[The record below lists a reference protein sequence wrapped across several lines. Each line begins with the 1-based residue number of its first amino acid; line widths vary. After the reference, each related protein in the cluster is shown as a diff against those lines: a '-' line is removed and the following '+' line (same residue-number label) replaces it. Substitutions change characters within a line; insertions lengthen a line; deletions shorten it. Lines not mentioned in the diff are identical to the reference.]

1 MKKLGI
7 TIAVTLLLN
16 AAFTLFLFNGL
27 KSSVEE
33 KLKQENSAVQFARY
47 DYQRGAVN
55 ASPAANVNIP
65 EDFVETADIV
75 TQAVVNI
82 TVKSRNSYESLAG
95 GSGVIISPD
104 GYIITNNH
112 VIEGGGKIEVT
123 LFNKNNYTAQLIG
136 KDPNTDLAL
145 LKIEAFGLHA
155 LRYGDSDNVQ
165 VGEWVLAVGNPF
177 NLNSTVT
184 AGIISAKGRNINIL
198 PGLYAIE
205 SFIQTDAVVNP
216 GNSGGALVNMRG
228 DLVGINS
235 AIMSQTGGYEGY
247 SFAIPSNLVK
257 KIIRDLKEFGAVQR
271 AMLGISIQDVNN
283 EIANDLSLP
292 YVEGVLVTDV
302 NSDSSAEVAGIR
314 KNDVII
320 GVNGIKTKSIPE
332 LQEQIARFRP
342 GDAVSLDLIRFG
354 KKIKKNDVV
363 LGDAMEVSQRRR

>member
-7 TIAVTLLLN
+7 AIAATLLLN
-16 AAFTLFLFNGL
+16 AIFTLFLFNGL
-27 KSSVEE
+27 KNSIREELAQQSST
-33 KLKQENSAVQFARY
+33 AQFASYNQPVAKARLA
-47 DYQRGAVN
+47 GN
-55 ASPAANVNIP
+55 FNIP

-82 TVKSRNSYESLAG
+82 SVKSKSGYEPVAG

-112 VIEGGGKIEVT
+112 VVDGGGKIEVT
-123 LFNKNNYTAQLIG
+123 LFNKSTYTAQIVG

-145 LKIEAFGLHA
+145 LKIEAFGLRP
-155 LRYGDSDNVQ
+155 LRYGDSDDVQ

-198 PGLYAIE
+198 RSLYSIE

-216 GNSGGALVNMRG
+216 GNSGGALVNMKG
-228 DLVGINS
+228 DLIGINS
-235 AIMSQTGGYEGY
+235 AIMSETGGYEGY

-257 KIIRDLKEFGAVQR
+257 KVIRDLKEFGTVQR
-271 AMLGISIQDVNN
+271 ALLGVSIREVNN
-283 EIANDLSLP
+283 EIAKDFRLP
-292 YVEGVLVTDV
+292 SVEGVLVTEV
-302 NSDSSAEVAGIR
+302 SSGSSAEAAGVR
-314 KNDVII
+314 MNDVIV
-320 GVNGIKTKSIPE
+320 GVNGIKTNSIPE

-342 GDAVSLDLIRFG
+342 GDSVSIEIIRHG
-354 KKIKKNDVV
+354 KKISKSDIVLQGVKNEP
-363 LGDAMEVSQRRR
+363 LGKN